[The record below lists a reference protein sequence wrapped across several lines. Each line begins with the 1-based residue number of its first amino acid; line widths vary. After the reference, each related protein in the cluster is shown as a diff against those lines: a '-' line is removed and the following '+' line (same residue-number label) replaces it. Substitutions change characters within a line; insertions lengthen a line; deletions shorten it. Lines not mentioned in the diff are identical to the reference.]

1 MLTAGIVGLPN
12 VGKSTLFNAVTQT
25 RKAMAANYR
34 FCTIEPN
41 TGVVTVP
48 DERLEVLENLSKSQK
63 VVPAVFEF
71 VDIAGLVKGASQGE
85 GLGNQFLGH
94 IREVD
99 AIIQVVRCFEDS
111 NIEHV
116 MDTVDPVRD
125 IEVVNT
131 ELVLADLESVEKR
144 KVKQQKAAKSG
155 DKKAIAELE
164 LLERLEAHLNTGRTV
179 VTMELSPEERASV
192 RLFFLLTAKPT
203 LFACNV
209 AEGDLATA
217 DSNKFVQQVRS
228 YVKEHHDTSAVVVSA
243 EIESELVLLSPEE
256 RKEYLTELGVEDTGA
271 GNLIRE
277 AYRLLGLRTYL
288 TTGEKETRAWTIH
301 AGDKAPQ
308 AAGVIHSD
316 FEKSFISAETVSFE
330 DLVAC
335 GSFARARE
343 LGKLRTEGKEYVV
356 QDGDVMEF
364 KTYV

>member
-48 DERLEVLENLSKSQK
+48 DSRLDVLAKMNASQK

-71 VDIAGLVKGASQGE
+71 VDIAGLVKGASKGE

-99 AIIQVVRCFEDS
+99 AIIQVVRCFENS

-125 IEVVNT
+125 IEIVNT
-131 ELVLADLESVEKR
+131 ELVLADLESAEKR
-144 KVKQQKAAKSG
+144 KVKQQKVAKSG
-155 DKKAIAELE
+155 DKNAIAELE
-164 LLERLEAHLNTGRTV
+164 LLEKLEAHLNAGKTI
-179 VTMELSPEERASV
+179 VTLDLSPEENAIV
-192 RLFFLLTAKPT
+192 KGFFLLTGKPT

-209 AEGDLATA
+209 AEEDLATA
-217 DSNKFVQQVRS
+217 DSNKYVQAVRA
-228 YVKEHHDTSAVVVSA
+228 YVGQHHDTSAVVVSA
-243 EIESELVLLSPEE
+243 EIESELVTLSPEE
-256 RKEYLTELGVEDTGA
+256 RAEYLADLGVTDTGA
-271 GNLIRE
+271 SNLIRE
-277 AYRLLGLRTYL
+277 AYRLLGLRTFL

-301 AGDKAPQ
+301 AGDKAPR

-316 FEKSFISAETVSFE
+316 FEKSFISAECIAYDE
-330 DLVAC
+330 LVAA

-356 QDGDVMEF
+356 QDGDVIEF
-364 KTYV
+364 KTYL